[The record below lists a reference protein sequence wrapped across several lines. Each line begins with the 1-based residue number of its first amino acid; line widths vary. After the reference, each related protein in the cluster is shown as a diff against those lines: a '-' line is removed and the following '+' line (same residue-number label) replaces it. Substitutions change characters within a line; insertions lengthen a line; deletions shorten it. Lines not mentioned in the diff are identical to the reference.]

1 MSVAPSPGLQ
11 ARLAEREALLAELI
25 DVMIRDLGLEREP
38 DEIDPDTPLFATGLG
53 LDSVDAVELLV
64 MLEVDFGVKLDG
76 ETEGRRALRTVN
88 GMVDLI
94 LARREAHP

>member
-1 MSVAPSPGLQ
+1 MTDPIDAWIDQ
-11 ARLAEREALLAELI
+11 REALLAELI
-25 DVMIRDLGLEREP
+25 ETMIRDLGLEREV

-64 MLEVDFGVKLDG
+64 MLEVDFAVKLDG
-76 ETEGRRALRTVN
+76 EAEGRRALRTVN

-94 LARREAHP
+94 LARRAEAA

>member
-1 MSVAPSPGLQ
+1 MNDALR
-11 ARLAEREALLAELI
+11 ARLAAREALLEQLVE
-25 DVMIRDLGLEREP
+25 VMIRDLDLDREP

-76 ETEGRRALRTVN
+76 EAEGRRALRTVN

-94 LARREAHP
+94 LDRQEAA

>member
-1 MSVAPSPGLQ
+1 MNDALR
-11 ARLAEREALLAELI
+11 ARLADREALLEQLI
-25 DVMIRDLGLEREP
+25 EVMIRDLDLERAP

-76 ETEGRRALRTVN
+76 EAEGRRALRTVN

-94 LARREAHP
+94 LERREAA

>member
-1 MSVAPSPGLQ
+1 MSDPIETWISA
-11 ARLAEREALLAELI
+11 REALLTQLI
-25 DVMIRDLGLEREP
+25 ETMIRDLGLEREP

-76 ETEGRRALRTVN
+76 EAEGRRALRTVN
-88 GMVDLI
+88 GMVDLV
-94 LARREAHP
+94 LERRGVTP